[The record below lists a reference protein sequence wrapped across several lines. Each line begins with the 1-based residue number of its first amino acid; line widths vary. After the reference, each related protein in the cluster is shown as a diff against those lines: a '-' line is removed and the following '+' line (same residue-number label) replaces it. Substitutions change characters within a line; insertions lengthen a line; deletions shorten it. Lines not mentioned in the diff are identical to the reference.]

1 MKKLFMLALV
11 LTTVI
16 ASAFSEIPS
25 NTAVLN
31 AFHKSFAEA
40 KNIEWTI
47 KKDFYRAKFS
57 VNDEVMYAYYKEDGE
72 LMAIT
77 RNITTEQLPMGLSS
91 TLFNKH
97 KDYYLANLF
106 EVSANGESTYYAAI
120 RKGNCIITLQ
130 ASAAGEWKFFKKERV

>member
-16 ASAFSEIPS
+16 TSAFSENPS

-31 AFHKSFAEA
+31 AFHTSFVDA
-40 KNIEWTI
+40 KNVEWTI
-47 KKDFYRAKFS
+47 KKDFHRAKFTI
-57 VNDEVMYAYYKEDGE
+57 NDEVMYAYYKESGE
-72 LMAIT
+72 LIAVT
-77 RNITTEQLPMGLSS
+77 RNITTGQLPLALSS
-91 TLFNKH
+91 TLFDKH
-97 KDYYLANLF
+97 KDFYLSNLF

-130 ASAAGEWKFFKKERV
+130 ASATGDWKFFKKERV